1 MERVYQ
7 LNRGNFYYV
16 VNDDRKY
23 NGIMVEEIYAYELI
37 FIGMKLKTSEGIIS
51 IQFMNPRVYRK
62 TNVRNQIMCHILKT
76 IFPEEQSKALSNYL

>member
-16 VNDDRKY
+16 FNDERKY
-23 NGIMVEEIYAYELI
+23 NGIMVEEIYAHELI

-51 IQFMNPRVYRK
+51 ILFMNPRVYRK
-62 TNVRNQIMCHILKT
+62 TDVRNQIMCRILTT
-76 IFPEEQSKALSNYL
+76 IFPKEQSVALSTYL